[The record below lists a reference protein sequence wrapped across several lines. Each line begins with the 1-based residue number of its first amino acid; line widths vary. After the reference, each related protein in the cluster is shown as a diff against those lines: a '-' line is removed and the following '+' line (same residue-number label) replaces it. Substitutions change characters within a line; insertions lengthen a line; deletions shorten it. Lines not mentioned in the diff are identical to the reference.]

1 MTQMANVLTF
11 GETMALLTSEEPGA
25 LKDAP
30 LFKRSVCGAEMNVS
44 VGLTRLGHCVS
55 YISRV
60 GQDPFG
66 EHILDFMEAQKISA
80 RFIGVDAQ
88 WRTGMQLKEK
98 TTDGRDPL
106 VINFRKGSAFSHI
119 TIEELPPMDWQQID
133 HLHVTGITAGLSMD
147 ARTTMLHLMDTARE
161 HGAPISFDPNLRPT
175 LWASQE
181 EMTRVINEVAAHA
194 DIVLP
199 GHGEGKI
206 LTGEKEPEAIADTYL
221 ARGAKTVI
229 VKLGTDG
236 AFTKNNDGSMF
247 HTRAFPVTHIVDTV
261 GAGDGFAVGVLSGIL
276 EGLSLQEAVRRGAAI
291 GALVVMTAG
300 DNEGLPTKDQL
311 RAFMQRNQ

>member
-1 MTQMANVLTF
+1 MANVLTF
-11 GETMALLTSEEPGA
+11 GETMALLTAESPGA

-80 RFIGVDAQ
+80 RFIGADAQ

-98 TTDGRDPL
+98 TMDGRDPL

-119 TIEELPPMDWQQID
+119 TIEELPPVDWQQID